1 MASQP
6 ITAKNILRKL
16 DLTSTELAILKGAT
30 VTASELNILDGVTAT
45 TAELNKTDGLASTTN
60 ELDEFVIGQA
70 NISDI
75 SGTNGITLTSPYA
88 GELVLA
94 ISRVSGDPGAETDLA
109 VVVDGGTSAGDITI
123 ANGASADEVDTLA
136 VTTNNTLSV
145 GSKIVVTSDGA
156 ATSAVSAD
164 VVLVGRRT

>member
-1 MASQP
+1 MSAQP
-6 ITAKNILRKL
+6 LTAKNILRKIGL
-16 DLTSTELAILKGAT
+16 L
-30 VTASELNILDGVTAT
+30 ASEVSVLSGIT
-45 TAELNKTDGLASTTN
+45 STTN

-75 SGTNGITLTSPYA
+75 SGTNGVTFTSPYA

-109 VVVDGGTSAGDITI
+109 VVVDGGTSAGDIVI
-123 ANGASADEVDTLA
+123 ANGASADEVDTLT

-145 GSKIVVTSDGA
+145 GSKITVTSDGA
-156 ATSAVSAD
+156 ASSAVNAD
-164 VVLVGRRT
+164 VVLVGRRV